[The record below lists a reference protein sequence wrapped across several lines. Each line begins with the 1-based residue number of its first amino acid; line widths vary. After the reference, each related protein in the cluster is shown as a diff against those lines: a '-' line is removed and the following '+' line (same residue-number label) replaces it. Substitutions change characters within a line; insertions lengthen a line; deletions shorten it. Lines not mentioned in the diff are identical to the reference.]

1 MKAYLEYKEHP
12 NKFVRALCNWLE
24 LENPKL
30 RDYYTLL
37 GADRI
42 RALSCDEANLKK
54 EVAAIS
60 ASGAVEHILKQEL
73 QTGQRVK
80 NPELKALIQQHYN
93 RLGIKKTA
101 KATDITKYGFET
113 KKVKIKEGDRY
124 VNGVELYKR

>member
-1 MKAYLEYKEHP
+1 M
-12 NKFVRALCNWLE
+12 
-24 LENPKL
+24 
-30 RDYYTLL
+30 
-37 GADRI
+37 
-42 RALSCDEANLKK
+42 
-54 EVAAIS
+54 
-60 ASGAVEHILKQEL
+60 
-73 QTGQRVK
+73 TGQRLK